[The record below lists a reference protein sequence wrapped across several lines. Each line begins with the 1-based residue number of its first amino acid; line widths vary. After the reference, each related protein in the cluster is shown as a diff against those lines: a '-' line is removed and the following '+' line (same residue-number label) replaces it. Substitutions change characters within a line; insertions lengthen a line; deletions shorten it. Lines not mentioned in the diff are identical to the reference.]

1 MMEDI
6 EVIHEDDDDLQF
18 ADPYAIE
25 PEEPEYFRERRNY
38 IQTDDQENSHAD

>member
-1 MMEDI
+1 MTDGI
-6 EVIHEDDDDLQF
+6 EEIHEDDDDLQF

-38 IQTDDQENSHAD
+38 VS

>member
-1 MMEDI
+1 MTDGI
-6 EVIHEDDDDLQF
+6 EEIHDADDDLKF

-38 IQTDDQENSHAD
+38 VS